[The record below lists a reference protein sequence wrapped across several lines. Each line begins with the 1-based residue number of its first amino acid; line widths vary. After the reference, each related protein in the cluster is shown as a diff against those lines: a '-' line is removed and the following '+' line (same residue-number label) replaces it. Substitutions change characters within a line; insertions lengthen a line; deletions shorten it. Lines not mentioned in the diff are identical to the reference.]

1 MRKSQASANDMPGTA
16 EAGWKVLSILAARR
30 LIRDLTSTQ
39 CRVFSF
45 GTLPWSTRQKT
56 RVDVYTVRVDSA
68 DKLRLFSLCQQ
79 LFPVALVKPPK
90 ANPFWDVPQVPDL
103 VARNLTFGHPWYAGF
118 ADFVAD
124 AGCRKHVLKRERKGL
139 NRMIGE
145 GSLSRTREEKF
156 VLACHTA
163 WRIRMGQLF
172 ERAERE
178 GADANS
184 LIAREFER
192 LRVGFSRCE
201 LPTVIC

>member
-90 ANPFWDVPQVPDL
+90 ANPFWDVPQIPDL

-124 AGCRKHVLKRERKGL
+124 AGCRKHVLKWERKGAQSHD
-139 NRMIGE
+139 R
-145 GSLSRTREEKF
+145 
-156 VLACHTA
+156 
-163 WRIRMGQLF
+163 
-172 ERAERE
+172 
-178 GADANS
+178 
-184 LIAREFER
+184 
-192 LRVGFSRCE
+192 
-201 LPTVIC
+201 